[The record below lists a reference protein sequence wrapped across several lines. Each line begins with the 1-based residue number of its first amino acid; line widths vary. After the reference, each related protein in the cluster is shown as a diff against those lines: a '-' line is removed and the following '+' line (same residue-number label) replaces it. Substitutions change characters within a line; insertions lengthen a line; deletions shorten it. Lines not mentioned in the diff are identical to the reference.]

1 MPDAQ
6 KTYSLAVQHYQG
18 LLALE
23 NLHPDLKQAIS
34 LADKLTVEMGWEWGD
49 QD

>member
-1 MPDAQ
+1 MPDEQ
-6 KTYSLAVQHYQG
+6 KTYSLAVQLYQE

-23 NLHPDLKQAIS
+23 SLHPDLKQAIS
-34 LADKLTVEMGWEWGD
+34 LADKLTVEMGWYWVN

>member
-6 KTYSLAVQHYQG
+6 KAYSLAVQLYQE
-18 LLALE
+18 LRALE
-23 NLHPDLKQAIS
+23 DTHPDLKQSIS
-34 LADKLTVEMGWEWGD
+34 LADKLAAEMGWYWVN